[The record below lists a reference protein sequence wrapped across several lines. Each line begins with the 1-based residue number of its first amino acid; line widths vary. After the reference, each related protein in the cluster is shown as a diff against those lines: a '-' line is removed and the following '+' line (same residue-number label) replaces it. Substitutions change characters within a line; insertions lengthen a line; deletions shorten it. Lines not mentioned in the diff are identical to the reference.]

1 MTLLLLLA
9 AAAAQAPA
17 GTPEGFIQRLY
28 ASYNRTDF
36 SPFKHPERV
45 FAPRL
50 LAAINDDRRLNGD
63 EVGYIGGDPV
73 CQCQDAAGLRA
84 TITKVVVQDRNHAR
98 VRVSISLQGYAPRP
112 VMFTLVRTR
121 AGWRIAD
128 IVDPLGTSLLLGIE
142 TSNRRLREQSR

>member
-1 MTLLLLLA
+1 MSWLLLLA
-9 AAAAQAPA
+9 AAAAQPA
-17 GTPEGFIQRLY
+17 ETPRHFIERLY
-28 ASYNRTDF
+28 ASYATPDF
-36 SPFKHPERV
+36 SPFTQPERV

-50 LAAINDDRRLNGD
+50 LAAINEDRRVNGN

-73 CQCQDAAGLRA
+73 CQCQDTAGLRA

-98 VRVSISLQGYAPRP
+98 VRVSIGLQGYAPRP
-112 VMFTLVRTR
+112 ATFTLVRLR

-142 TSNRRLREQSR
+142 ASNRRLRAQRR